1 MGLLSRFFTVV
12 RSNLNALL
20 SKAEDPSKILEQTL
34 IDMEGAYRKAKEHV
48 ARSVADEKRLQKSLM
63 DHQGKVKLWE
73 DRALLAIEKNDDD
86 LAKEALRRKKEH
98 SRLALQFEGE
108 HSAHSANV
116 DRLKDSLRELESKI
130 EEIKRK
136 KSLLI
141 SKQKR
146 AEAQDQI
153 YQTIDGIQSAGAL
166 DTIER
171 MENKIEEMVALA
183 DAHQEMSEEFSG
195 DNLEKRFAELDANG
209 ADVESELL
217 ELKQRARIEDKS
229 GG

>member
-1 MGLLSRFFTVV
+1 MGIISRFFTVV
-12 RSNLNALL
+12 RSNLNAILNR
-20 SKAEDPSKILEQTL
+20 AEDTTKMLEQTL
-34 IDMEGAYRKAKEHV
+34 IDMEAAYRKAKEHV

-63 DHQGKVKLWE
+63 DHQNQVKRWE
-73 DRALLAIEKNDDD
+73 NRAILAIENNDDD

-98 SRLALQFEGE
+98 TRLALQFEGE
-108 HSAHSANV
+108 HTAHSANV

-136 KSLLI
+136 KNLLI

-153 YQTIDGIQSAGAL
+153 YQTIDGIESAGAM
-166 DTIER
+166 DTIDR

-195 DNLEKRFAELDANG
+195 NALEKRFAELDASG

-229 GG
+229 GR

>member
-1 MGLLSRFFTVV
+1 MALFSRFMTVL
-12 RSNLNALL
+12 RSNMNALL
-20 SKAEDPSKILEQTL
+20 SRAEDPSKILEQTL

-48 ARSVADEKRLQKSLM
+48 ARSVADEKRMKKSLL
-63 DHQGKVKLWE
+63 DHQNEEKRWE
-73 DRALLAIEKNDDD
+73 ERALLAVEKGDDD

-108 HSAHSANV
+108 HSAHLANV
-116 DRLKDSLRELESKI
+116 DRLKDSLHELEAKI

-136 KSLLI
+136 KNLLI

-146 AEAQDQI
+146 AEAQTQI
-153 YQTIDGIQSAGAL
+153 YKTIDGIESAGAV

-171 MENKIEEMVALA
+171 MENKIEEMSALA
-183 DAHQEMSEEFSG
+183 DARQELSEEFSG
-195 DNLEKRFAELDANG
+195 DALEKRFAELDASG
-209 ADVESELL
+209 DDVEADLL